1 MHALQSLTACL
12 AIKRKRAE
20 RACRVVKVL
29 GIDMVDRDAHGLA
42 LVHSDALAVLG
53 VARVPCGGVRRR
65 VPKGCHHGPVI
76 GMRKVSVCVWG
87 RVRANMGGGGA
98 CVCVWVKLCVCV
110 CGSNGTA

>member
-1 MHALQSLTACL
+1 MHASVYVCVHALQALLTACL

-53 VARVPCGGVRRR
+53 VARVPCSADAAEHHIQLG
-65 VPKGCHHGPVI
+65 KGDV
-76 GMRKVSVCVWG
+76 
-87 RVRANMGGGGA
+87 A
-98 CVCVWVKLCVCV
+98 
-110 CGSNGTA
+110 